1 MRSRSDS
8 LTAAGTLAFGL
19 YAGGGALGMP
29 AISGFMSRKP
39 QPSLSL
45 TLARTKKIHP
55 ILRKNNYFSAK
66 EAANWERSTEHQHAW
81 HVIWR

>member
-29 AISGFMSRKP
+29 GIPGFMSRKDKINLSTSP
-39 QPSLSL
+39 QKQLFSRERRCKSGKEVLS
-45 TLARTKKIHP
+45 TSTRGTSSA
-55 ILRKNNYFSAK
+55 LR
-66 EAANWERSTEHQHAW
+66 
-81 HVIWR
+81 

>member
-39 QPSLSL
+39 QPSQS
-45 TLARTKKIHP
+45 AVRTKKILP
-55 ILRKNNYFSAK
+55 LVRKNNYFSAK
-66 EAANWERSTEHQHAW
+66 DAVNLGKKY
-81 HVIWR
+81 

>member
-1 MRSRSDS
+1 MRKGAAAVGVSGVRSRSDS

-39 QPSLSL
+39 QPSQSAA
-45 TLARTKKIHP
+45 ARTKKILP
-55 ILRKNNYFSAK
+55 ILGKNNGFSAK
-66 EAANWERSTEHQHAW
+66 EA
-81 HVIWR
+81 VKLGKKY